1 MSKETKQIA
10 IESLLEQ
17 INDQFDYIAE
27 IYVAHLPLAP
37 NVSDLHITVH
47 TDEAESFEEYIEIT
61 SADEVVVDIGESK
74 SVSLPFDVRATCDG
88 PGHIH
93 GSEGTTVYM
102 SDNVMGAKS
111 RELDTGLS
119 ILRQKLAGVC
129 PSCEESVETIIS
141 HYRDNHTCQR
151 AERV

>member
-17 INDQFDYIAE
+17 INDQFDYTAE

-37 NVSDLHITVH
+37 NVSDLRITVH

-61 SADEVVVDIGESK
+61 SAEEVMVDIGENK
-74 SVSLPFDVRATCDG
+74 SVSLPFDVMATCDG

-102 SDNVMGAKS
+102 SDDVMGAKS

-119 ILRQKLAGVC
+119 ILRKKLAGVC
-129 PSCEESVETIIS
+129 PSCEENVETVIS
-141 HYRDNHTCQR
+141 HYRDNHACRR

>member
-47 TDEAESFEEYIEIT
+47 TGEAESFEEYIEIT
-61 SADEVVVDIGESK
+61 SAEEVMVDIGENK
-74 SVSLPFDVRATCDG
+74 SVSLPFDVMATCDG

-93 GSEGTTVYM
+93 GSEGTAVYM
-102 SDNVMGAKS
+102 ADNVIGAKS

-119 ILRQKLAGVC
+119 ILRKKLAGVC